1 VRYHQ
6 LLFNLAYAEGS
17 EHFISNLFLK
27 LEDSG
32 KSYPYRIRYLTIMAM
47 KKPSKC
53 DLPDATHLMF
63 LLINTAMKE
72 VYYSN

>member
-1 VRYHQ
+1 MRYHQ
-6 LLFNLAYAEGS
+6 LLFNLAYTEGS

-32 KSYPYRIRYLTIMAM
+32 KSYLYRIRYLTIMAM
-47 KKPSKC
+47 KKPSKW

-63 LLINTAMKE
+63 LLINTAMNE